1 MSSTQENEVYVAS
14 DKSLGLKEC
23 KVSSKS
29 SASKNISDETVLVF
43 DRGSYSSA
51 ATVVGT
57 EIEDYPDADIVVD
70 KHTSRALNIRGLQKV
85 IIGISKPEVA
95 TEVCYENTTPI
106 NAEDGINEK
115 NIEDA
120 VKERLNGYPIVMGDI
135 LTVQANGKHF
145 RFELVDA
152 TPSEG
157 ASYIK
162 DTTNVLATV
171 KTQDDEDTNGVE
183 DLPVRTSTNANYSDL
198 GGLDEEIS
206 QFKEMIE
213 RPLLDND
220 AFTGVE
226 TPTGVLLYGPPGTG
240 KTELVKAGVNEA
252 GVSFRMLTG
261 SSVFQRYYGESEKK
275 LRELFENAKENEPCV
290 IFIDEFETVAPD
302 SDKNQGKQTESR
314 VSSQLKT
321 LMDDISDDDNVL
333 LIGATNEKESVDE
346 TFLRP
351 GRFDRIMEIGVPDTQ
366 DRVNILEKLTSAMPL
381 SFGEEF
387 MEELGE
393 RTVGYTGADLEDLCM
408 KANLNMQRRIESDY
422 PQYSSVSE
430 ALDMESEGH
439 SRVDF
444 ENAIEETRPT
454 LLETYDVDIPDV
466 GWADVGGHEDV
477 IGQLKSKIEGPLQAP
492 HLWSDQERS
501 TGVLLYGPP
510 GTGKTLLAKAMAGES
525 NRTFIGVQSTE
536 LKSKWVGETERNI
549 RRLFDLAQQLQPS
562 IVYIDEIETIARDR
576 SSMTQAEQSASAA
589 TSQLLSEL
597 DGMEDRGDV
606 IVVGTTNADYD
617 PNEPLE
623 QQNVSFGLDK
633 AMLRPGRLGQHY
645 FIGKPN
651 KEGRREVLDIHLSQ
665 VSENEF
671 VVLGSIDR
679 EEIVE
684 RTEGF
689 SGAEIEAL
697 CWRAKQKAREELLG
711 SRRTYEDI
719 KPHEV
724 LYLTSS
730 HLTSALDEVKESET
744 SGEKEDDTD
753 IENEDDSIVIAD
765 DIDEEDT
772 R

>member
-1 MSSTQENEVYVAS
+1 MSRTQGNELYVES
-14 DKSLGLKEC
+14 DKNLGLKEC
-23 KVSSKS
+23 KVSSKL
-29 SASKNISDETVLVF
+29 SASRNISEDTVLVF
-43 DRGSYSSA
+43 NRGSNSSV

-57 EIEDYPDADIVVD
+57 DIDDNTDADIVVD
-70 KHTSRALNIRGLQKV
+70 NHTSKALNIRGLQKV
-85 IIGISKPEVA
+85 IVQISNPTDAVEVR
-95 TEVCYENTTPI
+95 YENTTPI

-115 NIEDA
+115 NIESA
-120 VKERLNGYPIVMGDI
+120 VKERLSGFPIVMGDI

-145 RFELVDA
+145 RFELVEVDPA
-152 TPSEG
+152 EG
-157 ASYIK
+157 ASYI
-162 DTTNVLATV
+162 TESTNVFATV
-171 KTQDDEDTNGVE
+171 KTQNDSEKNGVE
-183 DLPVRTSTNANYSDL
+183 DLPVKTSTNANYSDL
-198 GGLDEEIS
+198 GGLDEQIS

-213 RPLLDND
+213 RPLLDKD

-226 TPTGVLLYGPPGTG
+226 KPTGVLLYGPPGTG

-261 SSVFQRYYGESEKK
+261 SSIFQRYYGESEKK
-275 LRELFENAKENEPCV
+275 LRQLFENAKENEPCV

-302 SDKNQGKQTESR
+302 SDKTDGKQTETR

-321 LMDDISDDDNVL
+321 LMDDVSDDDGVL
-333 LIGATNEKESVDE
+333 VIGATNEKESVDD

-351 GRFDRIMEIGVPDTQ
+351 GRFDRIMEIGVPHTQ
-366 DRVNILEKLTSAMPL
+366 DRVNILNKLTSAMPIL
-381 SFGEEF
+381 FDEEF
-387 MEELGE
+387 MQELGE

-408 KANLNMQRRIESDY
+408 KANLNMQRRVESDY
-422 PQYSSVSE
+422 PQYSSISE
-430 ALDMESEGH
+430 AIEIEDEGH
-439 SRVDF
+439 SSVDF
-444 ENAIEETRPT
+444 ENALDETRPT

-466 GWADVGGHEDV
+466 GWSDVGGHRDV

-492 HLWSDQERS
+492 HLWSDQERA

-576 SSMTQAEQSASAA
+576 SSMTQSEQSASAA

-645 FIGKPN
+645 FIGKPDAD
-651 KEGRREVLDIHLSQ
+651 GRREILNIHLSRI
-665 VSENEF
+665 SDNEH
-671 VVLGSIDR
+671 VVLGSIDK
-679 EEIVE
+679 EKVVE
-684 RTEGF
+684 NTDGF
-689 SGAEIEAL
+689 SGADIEAL

-711 SRRTYEDI
+711 SGRTYDDI
-719 KPHEV
+719 KSHEI
-724 LYLTSS
+724 LYITSS
-730 HLTSALDEVKESET
+730 HLEAALDDVKEMDERQDYSDEESENDDIFVAD
-744 SGEKEDDTD
+744 ELEDD
-753 IENEDDSIVIAD
+753 
-765 DIDEEDT
+765 DET
-772 R
+772 Y